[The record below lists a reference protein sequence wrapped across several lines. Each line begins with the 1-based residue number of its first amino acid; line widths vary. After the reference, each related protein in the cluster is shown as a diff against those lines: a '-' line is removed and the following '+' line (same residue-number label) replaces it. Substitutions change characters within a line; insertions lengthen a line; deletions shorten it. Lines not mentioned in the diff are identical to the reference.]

1 MKGRQEPAENKPR
14 CQDRINNHHREEKKM
29 GFITERVKQ
38 TLPSL
43 PTQLA
48 AQVEELSTRQVLTV
62 EILNNTATQET
73 EQEDQ
78 GRSRERDMRGDG
90 RRKRNMQRD
99 KHGWNLIDFVPGFLS
114 LGCQGQD
121 PLILWG
127 AGTDLTV
134 QSEGGR

>member
-62 EILNNTATQET
+62 EILNNTATQER
-73 EQEDQ
+73 EQEDR
-78 GRSRERDMRGDG
+78 GRSRERDTRGDG

-99 KHGWNLIDFVPGFLS
+99 KHGWNLIDFVPGFLG
-114 LGCQGQD
+114 LGCRGQD

-134 QSEGGR
+134 QSEGRR

>member
-43 PTQLA
+43 PTQLT

-62 EILNNTATQET
+62 EILNNTATQER
-73 EQEDQ
+73 EQEDR
-78 GRSRERDMRGDG
+78 GRSRERDTGGDG
-90 RRKRNMQRD
+90 RRKRNMRRD
-99 KHGWNLIDFVPGFLS
+99 KHGWQLIDFVPGFLG
-114 LGCQGQD
+114 LAC
-121 PLILWG
+121 
-127 AGTDLTV
+127 
-134 QSEGGR
+134 